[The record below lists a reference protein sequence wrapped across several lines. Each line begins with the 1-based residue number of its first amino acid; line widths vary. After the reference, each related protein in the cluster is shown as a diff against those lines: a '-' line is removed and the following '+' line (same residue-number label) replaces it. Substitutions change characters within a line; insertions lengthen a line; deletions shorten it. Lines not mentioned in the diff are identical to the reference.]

1 MRIGEKLR
9 IVRKAHGYT
18 LEQVAEATGVHLV
31 SLGQYERGSRPVPW
45 EYIEK
50 LAEVFGIDPQQF
62 REEQPWRLVEEAE
75 AGLAAAVTEA
85 QRILRESRALPRSA
99 LRSGKTSA
107 LRSDPEANAARGD
120 EVRGPL
126 RSGLFA
132 RQAGAVAVP
141 A

>member
-1 MRIGEKLR
+1 MEIGEKLR
-9 IVRKAHGYT
+9 FVRDLLGLRLEDVAKALDINGVT
-18 LEQVAEATGVHLV
+18 L
-31 SLGQYERGSRPVPW
+31 SQYERGTRQVPYVLVGRLLRFYGVD
-45 EYIEK
+45 ERRFQDSE
-50 LAEVFGIDPQQF
+50 
-62 REEQPWRLVEEAE
+62 PWRRVEAARAAFDRERGGVLVE
-75 AGLAAAVTEA
+75 LKVP
-85 QRILRESRALPRSA
+85 PRSA
-99 LRSGKTSA
+99 LRSGNASA